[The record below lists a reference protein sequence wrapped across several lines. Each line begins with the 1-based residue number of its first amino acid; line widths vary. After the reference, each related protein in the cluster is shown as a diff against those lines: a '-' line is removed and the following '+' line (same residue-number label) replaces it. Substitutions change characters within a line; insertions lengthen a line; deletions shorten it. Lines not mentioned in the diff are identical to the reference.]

1 MSSSSTKTIHA
12 LAPAYRQLR
21 ASAPPS
27 HVHLGVGNF
36 FRSHLNFL
44 THCALAQEEAAA
56 TATTATNWTIHGIGS
71 TTSPAEH
78 QLHAS
83 LQDQAGLYSLLSLP
97 SATADVV
104 GALSSLSHTRTSSS
118 GLHDSLDFLSSP
130 NTKIIS
136 MTVTEK
142 GYHQDNATGAL
153 DFTAPDVVQ
162 DVSTLSHHLA
172 HGTPLDAPLNTTVGL
187 LVAALGLR
195 KQLSSPSEPRPVTLL
210 CCDNLPHNGRVLQ
223 NLVLE
228 MCDALDPALATWV
241 RDEANVTFPNSMVG
255 GSVSSVVF
263 ATVHC
268 CLC

>member
-1 MSSSSTKTIHA
+1 MSSATKAIHA

-21 ASAPPS
+21 ANAPPS

-44 THCALAQEEAAA
+44 THCALAQEAEAPSP
-56 TATTATNWTIHGIGS
+56 TTTTTNWTIHGIGS

-97 SATADVV
+97 SAKADVV

-118 GLHDSLDFLSSP
+118 GLHDSLEFLSSS

-223 NLVLE
+223 HLVLE

-255 GSVSSVVF
+255 GSVSGVVF
-263 ATVHC
+263 TTVHC